1 MSVTSTPSI
10 AKATACYHCGEQCTH
25 EIMVDDKA
33 FCCEGCKF
41 VYQLLN
47 ENGMCNYYDLS
58 KQPGLTAKGKFRN
71 NQFAYLDHEEVQRQ
85 LIRFTDGKQSRVIFY
100 LPTMHCASCVWLLE
114 NLNRIEPGIM
124 HSQTNFQRKEITLV
138 YEPQKVTL
146 RKIVEL
152 LAFVGYEPYISL
164 GDAGGKKQK
173 KVNRTQIFKI
183 GVAGFAFSNIMM
195 MSFPEYFSGGDIN
208 ETMLKQV
215 FSWVILGLSL
225 PVFFYS
231 ASGFFVSAWKG
242 LRQNWLNIDAPI
254 ALAILVTFGRS
265 VYEIVSQTGAG
276 YLDSM
281 SGIVFFMLVGRWFQN
296 KTYDS
301 FSFDRDY
308 KAYFPLGVTRLTPTG
323 EENIPVT
330 FLQKGNHILVRNE
343 EMVPADSLVL
353 NGTAAVDYSFVSGE
367 NTPVEKRQGELIYAG
382 GKITGQAV
390 ELEVVT
396 PVSQSYI
403 TQLWNNDVFNSYKN
417 QDKSFVHPWSR
428 YFTVGLFL
436 IAGMAALYWSFV
448 NPSNI
453 LPAVTATLI
462 VACPCFLLLA
472 ASFTYG
478 NMLRQFGKNKFY
490 LKNAVVIEA
499 LGTINTIVLDKTGT
513 ITHNHSS
520 IVAYEGEPLTEQ
532 EQLFVRSVTRQS
544 SHPLSKL
551 IYHALGSTRETL
563 LPLDQFEEISGKGLL
578 AEAAGMQLKMG
589 SGAFIGEA
597 QPQLVSYDT
606 GTHVHLQLN
615 GKRKGKYSFSNHYRT
630 GVDEAGRSLMNSA
643 YTLHVLSGDNDH
655 EQQNLQ
661 QLLGSEV
668 VLNFRQSP
676 QDKLDYI
683 SRLQQEGQRVLMLG
697 DGLND
702 AGALKQ
708 SNVGVAVSD
717 NANQFSPA
725 CDAILQ
731 GDEVGRLH
739 HFLHYARSG
748 KLNITIIFAISILYN
763 IVGLYFATQALLSPM
778 IAAILMPASTISIVT
793 MATIFST
800 ISARKRGL

>member
-1 MSVTSTPSI
+1 
-10 AKATACYHCGEQCTH
+10 
-25 EIMVDDKA
+25 MVEEKA

-58 KQPGLTAKGKFRN
+58 KQPGLTAKGKFRQ

-100 LPTMHCASCVWLLE
+100 LPSMHCASCVWLLE
-114 NLNRIEPGIM
+114 NLNRIEPGILY
-124 HSQTNFQRKEITLV
+124 SQTNFQRKEISLV
-138 YEPQKVTL
+138 YEPAKVSL

-164 GDAGGKKQK
+164 GDAGGRKQK
-173 KVNRTQIFKI
+173 KVNRTQIYKI

-195 MSFPEYFSGGDIN
+195 MSFPEYFSGGDID
-208 ETMLKQV
+208 EITLKKV

-231 ASGFFVSAWKG
+231 ASEFFVSAWKG
-242 LRQNWLNIDAPI
+242 LRQKWLNIDAPI

-265 VYEIVSQTGAG
+265 VYEIVRQTGAG

-308 KAYFPLGVTRLTPTG
+308 KAYFPLGVTKLSDLG

-330 FLQKGNHILVRNE
+330 QLQKGDRILVRNE
-343 EMVPADSLVL
+343 EMVPADSVVL
-353 NGTAAVDYSFVSGE
+353 HGTAAVDYSFVSGE
-367 NTPVEKRQGELIYAG
+367 NTPLEKKQGEFIYAG

-403 TQLWNNDVFNSYKN
+403 TQLWNNDVFNSKKN

-428 YFTVGLFL
+428 YFTVVLFV
-436 IAGMAALYWSFV
+436 IAALAALYWAFF
-448 NPSNI
+448 NPANI

-490 LKNAVVIEA
+490 LKNAGVIEA
-499 LGTINTIVLDKTGT
+499 LGKINTIVLDKTGT
-513 ITHNHSS
+513 ITHNQSA
-520 IVAYEGEPLTEQ
+520 VVQYEGEPLSEA
-532 EQLFVRSVTRQS
+532 ELLLVRTVTRQS

-551 IYHALGSTRETL
+551 IYNALNSTSETL
-563 LPLDQFEEISGKGLL
+563 LPLSHFQEISGKGLV
-578 AEAAGMQLKMG
+578 AEANGIEVKLG
-589 SGAFIGEA
+589 SSVFVGEEH
-597 QPQLVSYDT
+597 PQLVSFDT
-606 GTHVHLQLN
+606 GTHVHLVVN
-615 GKRKGKYSFSNHYRT
+615 GERKGRYSFSNHYRE
-630 GVDEAGRSLMNSA
+630 GIGEAGKSLQQSS
-643 YTLHVLSGDNDH
+643 LSVHILSGDNDH
-655 EQQNLQ
+655 EQKNLR
-661 QLLGSEV
+661 QLLGNDV
-668 VLNFRQSP
+668 VMNFRQSP

-683 SRLQQEGQRVLMLG
+683 HNLQESGSNVLMLG

-725 CDAILQ
+725 SDAILQ

-739 HFLHYARSG
+739 QFLHYAKSG
-748 KLNITIIFAISILYN
+748 KVNITIIFAISVLYN

-793 MATIFST
+793 MATLFST